1 MVEKPVVTVDY
12 REANTARFNKLYTGG
27 QHARCIAIFLLYMRI
42 YESPYHAVVVS
53 CGIRRAVQQALTPS
67 KRKDGRLWKE
77 NRRLLS
83 KSGEKMFADAHRG
96 CCLTWISADS
106 DNVQGHGR

>member
-1 MVEKPVVTVDY
+1 MTPLVVVEKPVLTVDY

-27 QHARCIAIFLLYMRI
+27 QYA
-42 YESPYHAVVVS
+42 YESPYHVVVVS

-83 KSGEKMFADAHRG
+83 KSGQKMFADAHRG
-96 CCLTWISADS
+96 CCLIWIC
-106 DNVQGHGR
+106 Q

>member
-12 REANTARFNKLYTGG
+12 REANTARFVYRRATRPLYSY
-27 QHARCIAIFLLYMRI
+27 FLLYSYI
-42 YESPYHAVVVS
+42 YAYESPYHVVVVS

-83 KSGEKMFADAHRG
+83 KSGEKMFTDAHRG
-96 CCLTWISADS
+96 CSLTWIY
-106 DNVQGHGR
+106 Q

>member
-1 MVEKPVVTVDY
+1 MRVDY

-27 QHARCIAIFLLYMRI
+27 QHGRCIAILLLYSYI
-42 YESPYHAVVVS
+42 IYAYESPYHVVVS
-53 CGIRRAVQQALTPS
+53 YGIRRAVQQALTPS

-96 CCLTWISADS
+96 CCLTWIY
-106 DNVQGHGR
+106 Q

>member
-12 REANTARFNKLYTGG
+12 REANMARSIN
-27 QHARCIAIFLLYMRI
+27 CIQEGHTPVVLLYMCTSI
-42 YESPYHAVVVS
+42 TWWLFHVAYGE
-53 CGIRRAVQQALTPS
+53 PS

-96 CCLTWISADS
+96 
-106 DNVQGHGR
+106 